1 VFSACRDRGVAV
13 EINCR
18 PERQDPPDDLLR
30 LAVEIG
36 CGFAIDTDA
45 HAPGQ
50 LDWLE
55 GGCRRAEQFGI
66 GPDRV
71 INTRAAS
78 AMTAPAATAEG
89 LGSAGKI
96 ELWVPFRAARRQ
108 AKGRTSGWRCRAVG
122 SGRSSR
128 FPAMTAPSS

>member
-1 VFSACRDRGVAV
+1 MESMGKKPRRRRSFTPEFKAEIVELCLRGDRSVGRVAKDFGLTETGRGRPQWEFDAESVFSACRDCGVAV

-18 PERQDPPDDLLR
+18 PEHQDPPGGPLR

-36 CGFAIDTDA
+36 CVFAIDTDA

-55 GGCRRAEQFGI
+55 GGCGRAELVDI

-71 INTRAAS
+71 INTRI
-78 AMTAPAATAEG
+78 P
-89 LGSAGKI
+89 
-96 ELWVPFRAARRQ
+96 
-108 AKGRTSGWRCRAVG
+108 
-122 SGRSSR
+122 
-128 FPAMTAPSS
+128 PS